1 MKTKKPRKSKK
12 EKKEKAFLNSEFP
25 STLILNEKPGWA
37 CGLSS
42 FRNNKQPTY
51 FGEGTFTKG
60 RKNVKENGLQLQKKW
75 QQFPTYF
82 GKGRLQKVEI
92 NVEKMSKKLWQKHQT
107 KRRKRKTTKSVKMST
122 NSDKIW
128 EGTLINGR
136 QKFRLKHQQNNL
148 LCKHQLCKTS
158 TRHGKTTLIFLEG
171 TLTKLQQ
178 NGRQKIERS
187 RQ

>member
-1 MKTKKPRKSKK
+1 MRSLGEHAGYLLFATTNNRHIWGKDVYKTSKK
-12 EKKEKAFLNSEFP
+12 
-25 STLILNEKPGWA
+25 
-37 CGLSS
+37 C
-42 FRNNKQPTY
+42 
-51 FGEGTFTKG
+51 
-60 RKNVKENGLQLQKKW
+60 RKNVEFFFL
-75 QQFPTYF
+75 
-82 GKGRLQKVEI
+82 
-92 NVEKMSKKLWQKHQT
+92 KMGNNFDKKHQT

-158 TRHGKTTLIFLEG
+158 TRHRKTTLIFLEG